1 MLISNKGSRGDHCQ
15 RKLGRPGEDCWFEKG
30 SLHQQVANALLKYK
44 PKTLELA
51 ELRERLLRNLISS
64 IELSELAVDSYLTG
78 LSDDDRAYLLRYTA
92 SQDELY
98 LWLQKKFHDLEL
110 ISQYSLLSVSYPE
123 LPDSLLALLKEW
135 ENLNRRR
142 LLRRIKNGFD
152 RSPRALI
159 RLLSEAI
166 RLAMILHEN
175 GKVSWSQMTLADQL
189 DFAKK
194 NNKAAITKLKP
205 FIKFLEKATVFS
217 GGIAMPE
224 KKKNFSVLKE
234 THAVDYLMPKQV
246 EERINQAKK
255 ELSKEEFLIFWL
267 VAKMGL
273 NLARVYAIT
282 PRQVTINSQGN
293 LVFRPAKTWSPLPK
307 NLSNI
312 LESLIRKA
320 DPNWPYSNPDDA
332 LPATVMEQISP
343 YSTAH
348 RTIFNYEVQLL
359 RTSAL
364 MMLMLR
370 GMLDRKTLSNL
381 TGTSWPTLRTLE
393 FQLSSDIHSFAS
405 HDFIKSRN
413 KAILGDDNEQ

>member
-1 MLISNKGSRGDHCQ
+1 MSKANYRVKTCRICLGQFPVLISNKGSRGDHCQ

-159 RLLSEAI
+159 RLLSEAV

-194 NNKAAITKLKP
+194 NNIENA
-205 FIKFLEKATVFS
+205 
-217 GGIAMPE
+217 
-224 KKKNFSVLKE
+224 
-234 THAVDYLMPKQV
+234 
-246 EERINQAKK
+246 
-255 ELSKEEFLIFWL
+255 
-267 VAKMGL
+267 
-273 NLARVYAIT
+273 
-282 PRQVTINSQGN
+282 
-293 LVFRPAKTWSPLPK
+293 
-307 NLSNI
+307 
-312 LESLIRKA
+312 
-320 DPNWPYSNPDDA
+320 
-332 LPATVMEQISP
+332 
-343 YSTAH
+343 
-348 RTIFNYEVQLL
+348 
-359 RTSAL
+359 
-364 MMLMLR
+364 
-370 GMLDRKTLSNL
+370 
-381 TGTSWPTLRTLE
+381 
-393 FQLSSDIHSFAS
+393 
-405 HDFIKSRN
+405 
-413 KAILGDDNEQ
+413 